1 MTELFATALEFI
13 KSILHLDV
21 LVNQWAVQFGP
32 WLFVILFLVIFCE
45 TGLVVTPFLPGDS
58 LLFAIGALCAT
69 SPHFDIWI
77 FLPLLMLA
85 SVMGDSTNYWIGR
98 KFGRRLFE
106 TNHRLTGLFKK
117 KYLQDTEEFYKK
129 RGPLAV
135 TLARFFP
142 IVRTFAPFVAGLT
155 SMRYPLFFGLS
166 LLGSVVWISLF
177 ILMGFFFGQVPFIKE
192 NFTALVMGI
201 IFVSL
206 APLFLRFLQ
215 NLLKKRTLSA

>member
-1 MTELFATALEFI
+1 MTEFIAAALEFL

-21 LVNQWAVQFGP
+21 LINQWAAHFGP
-32 WLFVILFLVIFCE
+32 WLFIILFLVIFCE

-58 LLFAIGALCAT
+58 LLFAVGALCAT
-69 SPHFDIWI
+69 SPYFNLWI
-77 FLPLLMLA
+77 FLPLLMVA
-85 SVMGDSTNYWIGR
+85 SILGDSTNYWIGR
-98 KFGRRLFE
+98 KYGRRLFE
-106 TNHRLTGLFKK
+106 TEHRFAHFFKK
-117 KYLQDTEEFYKK
+117 KYLEDTETFYKK

-155 SMRYPLFFGLS
+155 AMRYSVFLGLS
-166 LLGSVVWISLF
+166 VLGSVAWISLF
-177 ILMGFFFGQVPFIKE
+177 LLMGYFFGQVPFIKE
-192 NFTALVMGI
+192 NFTLLVMGI

-215 NLLKKRTLSA
+215 NLLKKHTLNP